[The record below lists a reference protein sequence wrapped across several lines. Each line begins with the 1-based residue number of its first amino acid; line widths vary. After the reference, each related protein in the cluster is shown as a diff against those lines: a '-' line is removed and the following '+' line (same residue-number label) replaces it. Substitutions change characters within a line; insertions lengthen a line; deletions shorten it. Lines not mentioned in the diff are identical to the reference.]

1 MVVTVLP
8 EVVRE
13 LEVPITRLD
22 DAAWIVNAYLL
33 GSTAVLPL
41 LARAADVRGIRAIC
55 LVSCVLFAAG
65 SLWAALADGLWS
77 LVAARAVQAVGAGG
91 LLPVALAA
99 AVVLFEG
106 NERLLAL
113 GVVAGAAEAGAVLG
127 PLYGAGVLELA
138 GWRWVFWLNLPLTL
152 ALAAFAWPV
161 LTVPRRVE
169 GRVDVLGG
177 ALAGLVLVC
186 LTIGLAGETLGD
198 RPALLAAAA
207 VLAVLLAVRLRRAS
221 DPLLPPRLLAARQFA
236 AANASS
242 LLAGAALVV
251 ALVEIP
257 LFAAI
262 VLGRTPTAGALT
274 LLQLTALVPVG
285 ALVGG
290 WLGGRVPLA
299 AVGGAGMLLSAAGF
313 LRLWRWDEHVAEPW
327 LSLDVAVTG
336 LGFGVVLAPL
346 AASALA
352 VARGG
357 HEATA
362 AASLTV
368 SRLVGMTV
376 ALAALTTWGLAE
388 FERRVAGTELPLRGT
403 GESAASYDA
412 RLDRY
417 ERVVREAAT
426 GVFGRIFLAAAVL
439 CLLAAVCAAWLR
451 DERP

>member
-1 MVVTVLP
+1 M
-8 EVVRE
+8 
-13 LEVPITRLD
+13 PIARLD

-41 LARAADVRGIRAIC
+41 LARAADVRGIRVIFLVAC
-55 LVSCVLFAAG
+55 LLFVVG

-106 NERLLAL
+106 RERLLAL
-113 GVVAGAAEAGAVLG
+113 GLVAGAAEAGAVLG
-127 PLYGAGVLELA
+127 PLYGAGLLELA

-152 ALAAFAWPV
+152 ALAVLAWPV
-161 LTVPRRVE
+161 LTVPRRLE

-177 ALAGLVLVC
+177 ALAGFALAC
-186 LTIGLAGETLGD
+186 LTVGLAGETLGG
-198 RPALLAAAA
+198 RPALLGAAA
-207 VLAVLLAVRLRRAS
+207 VLLVLLAARIRRS
-221 DPLLPPRLLAARQFA
+221 GDPLLPPRLLAARPFA

-262 VLGRTPTAGALT
+262 VLGRTPTAVALT
-274 LLQLTALVPVG
+274 LLQLTAFVPLG
-285 ALVGG
+285 AVVGG

-299 AVGGAGMLLSAAGF
+299 AVAAAGMVASAAGF
-313 LRLWRWDEHVAEPW
+313 VRLWRWDENVAEPV
-327 LSLDVAVTG
+327 LTLDVAVIG

-346 AASALA
+346 AAAALA

-362 AASLTV
+362 AAALTV

-388 FERRVAGTELPLRGT
+388 FERRVSGTELPFRAP

-451 DERP
+451 DDRPAR